1 MLDVKVLLAKILQS
15 LKSPIIYKEYT
26 QNGTI
31 TLAAHGATSAFINI
45 PQVSG
50 YKMLSVPH
58 VQTNGNVWLAYSV
71 TNVNGSAS
79 GSVGVWFRNT
89 STGSASISSFTVGIL
104 FIRSDLY

>member
-1 MLDVKVLLAKILQS
+1 MLDVKALIAKILQV
-15 LKSPIIYKEYT
+15 LKSPIIYREYT
-26 QNGTI
+26 KNGTI
-31 TLAAHGATSAFINI
+31 TLAAHGATSAFIDI

-58 VQTNGNVWLAYSV
+58 VHTNGNVWLAYSV

-89 STGSASISSFTVGIL
+89 STGQSSISSFTVGVL
-104 FIRSDLY
+104 YIRNDLL